1 MKMPFRTKLIGA
13 LFIIILTVF
22 TGMGIY
28 MTLYRI
34 KEVRSEIVGNARMF
48 VTLTSDKIGDA
59 FLRYFK
65 TAFFKFRAIIL
76 EQRGLNT
83 DLENIQII
91 DLTGRIQ
98 YDMAQYEKGIFFAEN
113 PYSTD
118 PFVLQNIKKM
128 EMNINADDHLCI
140 IVPYVDEYG
149 VHNYSIVYH
158 FSLKRIS
165 KEVSNVVKG
174 SIAMGLSMLLLSVVL
189 AVIASN
195 RITGH
200 LAVVSKAAKEIA
212 EGDFNKVI
220 TIKTG
225 DEFEDLANAFNYMT
239 EKIREDIRELN
250 NLIKELERRDTQK
263 TQFLANIS
271 HELRTPLTVSIG
283 YVDYLKKEKMGP
295 LNEDQKHSLEIISR
309 NLERLNKEIH
319 SLLLVSRFT
328 LEGVKLSYEIFDI
341 SDAIENILN
350 NFVPEMKLKR
360 LVVKKDIRVRLVY
373 ADKEGINTVL
383 ENLISN
389 GIKFSEPDTNLEIK
403 TCIINENNQEY
414 FQFKISNHGIGIP
427 EDQLEKI
434 FEPFYQVDATTS
446 RRYGGIGLGLSIAR
460 NIIEAHQGKIW
471 AESRGGV
478 TCFYFKIPNRRV

>member
-1 MKMPFRTKLIGA
+1 
-13 LFIIILTVF
+13 
-22 TGMGIY
+22 
-28 MTLYRI
+28 
-34 KEVRSEIVGNARMF
+34 
-48 VTLTSDKIGDA
+48 
-59 FLRYFK
+59 
-65 TAFFKFRAIIL
+65 
-76 EQRGLNT
+76 
-83 DLENIQII
+83 
-91 DLTGRIQ
+91 
-98 YDMAQYEKGIFFAEN
+98 
-113 PYSTD
+113 
-118 PFVLQNIKKM
+118 
-128 EMNINADDHLCI
+128 
-140 IVPYVDEYG
+140 
-149 VHNYSIVYH
+149 
-158 FSLKRIS
+158 
-165 KEVSNVVKG
+165 
-174 SIAMGLSMLLLSVVL
+174 
-189 AVIASN
+189 
-195 RITGH
+195 
-200 LAVVSKAAKEIA
+200 
-212 EGDFNKVI
+212 
-220 TIKTG
+220 
-225 DEFEDLANAFNYMT
+225 
-239 EKIREDIRELN
+239 
-250 NLIKELERRDTQK
+250 
-263 TQFLANIS
+263 
-271 HELRTPLTVSIG
+271 
-283 YVDYLKKEKMGP
+283 
-295 LNEDQKHSLEIISR
+295 
-309 NLERLNKEIH
+309 
-319 SLLLVSRFT
+319 LVSRFT

>member
-1 MKMPFRTKLIGA
+1 
-13 LFIIILTVF
+13 
-22 TGMGIY
+22 
-28 MTLYRI
+28 
-34 KEVRSEIVGNARMF
+34 
-48 VTLTSDKIGDA
+48 
-59 FLRYFK
+59 
-65 TAFFKFRAIIL
+65 
-76 EQRGLNT
+76 
-83 DLENIQII
+83 
-91 DLTGRIQ
+91 
-98 YDMAQYEKGIFFAEN
+98 
-113 PYSTD
+113 
-118 PFVLQNIKKM
+118 
-128 EMNINADDHLCI
+128 
-140 IVPYVDEYG
+140 
-149 VHNYSIVYH
+149 
-158 FSLKRIS
+158 
-165 KEVSNVVKG
+165 
-174 SIAMGLSMLLLSVVL
+174 
-189 AVIASN
+189 
-195 RITGH
+195 
-200 LAVVSKAAKEIA
+200 VSKAAKEIA

-271 HELRTPLTVSIG
+271 HELRTPLTASIG

-328 LEGVKLSYEIFDI
+328 LEGVKLFYEIFDI

>member
-28 MTLYRI
+28 MTLSRI
-34 KEVRSEIVGNARMF
+34 KEVRGEIVSNARMF
-48 VTLTSDKIGDA
+48 VILTSDKIGDA

-65 TAFFKFRAIIL
+65 TAFFRFRAIAL
-76 EQRGLNT
+76 EQKAMNI

-91 DLTGRIQ
+91 DLTGRIK
-98 YDMAQYEKGIFFAEN
+98 YDMAQYEKGISFAEN

-128 EMNINADDHLCI
+128 EMNINANDHLCI

-165 KEVSNVVKG
+165 NEVSNVVKG

-212 EGDFNKVI
+212 EGDFGKVI

-225 DEFEDLANAFNYMT
+225 DEFEDLANAFNFMT
-239 EKIREDIRELN
+239 EKIRGNIRELN
-250 NLIKELERRDTQK
+250 NLIEELKKRDIQK

-271 HELRTPLTVSIG
+271 HELRTPLTASIG
-283 YVDYLKKEKMGP
+283 YVDYMEKEKMGS
-295 LNEDQKHSLEIISR
+295 LNPDQKHSLEIIRR

-319 SLLLVSRFT
+319 SLLLVSKYT
-328 LEGVKLSYEIFDI
+328 LEGIKLNPEKIDI
-341 SDAIENILN
+341 SELIENIIK
-350 NFVPEMKLKR
+350 NFTPEVTLKG
-360 LVVKKDIRVRLVY
+360 LVIKKSFAQKTLTGDKDNIR
-373 ADKEGINTVL
+373 TVV
-383 ENLISN
+383 ENLMGNS
-389 GIKFSEPDTNLEIK
+389 IKFSAPATVITIATDI
-403 TCIINENNQEY
+403 ENKENQKY
-414 FQFKISNHGIGIP
+414 FKFKISNYGATIP
-427 EDQLEKI
+427 EDQLRKI

-446 RRYGGIGLGLSIAR
+446 RKYGGIGLGLSIAQ

-471 AESRGGV
+471 AESKDGL
-478 TCFYFKIPNRRV
+478 TTFYFFIPQGG